1 MKISNQRS
9 FILDEYE
16 TEMEDYSSQND
27 ETYSE
32 EERPVKTKKTV
43 VEDLGSETSALV
55 QQDSGDSDAEKH
67 KGCKYKHSSLIWLA
81 QIDQRIVL
89 GRSRTHLTVYWA
101 RTITRSP
108 SFKPNRRLSAS
119 PFLLFS
125 SVRWTPFRQE
135 CTEI

>member
-27 ETYSE
+27 EAYSE

-67 KGCKYKHSSLIWLA
+67 KGCKCKHSSLIWLA
-81 QIDQRIVL
+81 QIDQRIV
-89 GRSRTHLTVYWA
+89 
-101 RTITRSP
+101 
-108 SFKPNRRLSAS
+108 
-119 PFLLFS
+119 
-125 SVRWTPFRQE
+125 
-135 CTEI
+135 